1 MKLCQHLRA
10 GSLNALLTLEFKGL
24 LQHPYFQLGAV
35 PTAS

>member
-10 GSLNALLTLEFKGL
+10 GSLNALLTHEFKDL
-24 LQHPYFQLGAV
+24 LQHPYFQLGVV